1 MIWEIVV
8 YSPPPAVPS
17 RSYIIVR
24 TRDSSSTPW
33 FIRRPNPVFLKD
45 IPVRRFFQRLFKSD
59 NVMFYTSYSFDFVK
73 SILWPK
79 YNYLITLTGVL
90 YKLNFALKVSSNF
103 LFQKKWNFSTLVT
116 FQVRLLSRETTGSA
130 LFSGGVP
137 KPMQFLKSVLS
148 CTGKYDI
155 GSTIKYSILESMTDS
170 KKLVLNSTKCMLT
183 K

>member
-24 TRDSSSTPW
+24 TRDSSQLGQLPDLSGDQILFFWRT
-33 FIRRPNPVFLKD
+33 FRYD
-45 IPVRRFFQRLFKSD
+45 FQRLFKSD
-59 NVMFYTSYSFDFVK
+59 NVMIYTSYSFDFVK
-73 SILWPK
+73 SILLPK
-79 YNYLITLTGVL
+79 YKYLDTKIGVL
-90 YKLNFALKVSSNF
+90 YKLNFALILSSNF

-130 LFSGGVP
+130 FFSGGVP

-148 CTGKYDI
+148 CSGKYD
-155 GSTIKYSILESMTDS
+155 TIQYY
-170 KKLVLNSTKCMLT
+170 
-183 K
+183 